1 MSRDLH
7 PDELASG
14 SVLVGLVMHDK
25 SDVFWARRVGSGCT
39 VCVCVWR
46 VLFGNLAEKSSTSE
60 FRLAVISPCTSLFL
74 QICVLAE
81 LASAKHFVVLAW
93 LRNEH

>member
-14 SVLVGLVMHDK
+14 SVLVGLVMHDE
-25 SDVFWARRVGSGCT
+25 SVFWARRVGSGCT
-39 VCVCVWR
+39 VCVWI
-46 VLFGNLAEKSSTSE
+46 VLFGNLAEKGSTNE

-74 QICVLAE
+74 QNCVLAE
-81 LASAKHFVVLAW
+81 LASAKHFMVLVW